1 MTYILYTVLLFNIL
15 IIIFKLFEKFKV
27 DNLQALIINYFT
39 AAFCGYVFLEK
50 SMSISKILNS
60 PWIYHAFIL
69 GSLFIIV
76 FNFYAYGTQKVGVS
90 ITTIANR
97 MSLVIP
103 VSAALFFDP
112 NDNVTFLKIIGF
124 ILALIGIYLTSTYK
138 GKLSF
143 NKKYIW
149 LILFVFV
156 GQGILDTVFNDSKG
170 LLSQGDDM
178 QFFISLFLI
187 AGISGVLILITRSIS
202 KPSKFQMKNI
212 FWGILFGVPNFFS
225 LFFFLKALNSPD
237 LNSSVVFPLVSMGVV
252 VFSALIGILLFKEK
266 LSLNNW
272 IGILFAAA
280 SIAAFSI

>member
-1 MTYILYTVLLFNIL
+1 MTYILYTVLLFNLL
-15 IIIFKLFEKFKV
+15 IIIFKLFERYKV

-39 AAFCGYVFLEK
+39 AAFCGYIFLK
-50 SMSISKILNS
+50 KSISISNILDS
-60 PWIYHAFIL
+60 PWIYHALIL
-69 GSLFIIV
+69 GSLFIVV
-76 FNFYAYGTQKVGVS
+76 FNFYAYGTQKIGVS

-103 VSAALFFDP
+103 VSAALLFDP
-112 NDNVTFLKIIGF
+112 NDNITFLKIIGF
-124 ILALIGIYLTSTYK
+124 ILALIGIYLTSTNK

-156 GQGILDTVFNDSKG
+156 GQGILDTVFNDSKD

-187 AGISGVLILITRSIS
+187 AGMCGLLILITRSIS
-202 KPSKFQMKNI
+202 TPSKFQMKNI

-280 SIAAFSI
+280 SIAVFSI